1 MTNFDKLFN
10 SITNTVKTID
20 LELKDT
26 NKTGI
31 FFAPELYTA
40 FRIGQ
45 DITKN
50 KQHIF
55 GQDDIEWLREQSL
68 GNGGISDIV
77 FEASDRKIVIEVKIK
92 STGYSY
98 EADFI
103 KLLKLPS
110 SYERYFLALMDS
122 FEDEIDGRP
131 GYVLSKMQENIQGH
145 LEEVIP
151 TGYSS
156 YKKTVN
162 CHIHLF
168 RL

>member
-1 MTNFDKLFN
+1 MTNVDNLFS
-10 SITNTVKTID
+10 SITNTVKAID

-26 NKTGI
+26 NNTGI

-50 KQHIF
+50 RKHIF
-55 GQDDIEWLREQSL
+55 GEQDIKWLREQSL
-68 GNGGISDIV
+68 ENGGISDIV
-77 FEASDRKIVIEVKIK
+77 FEASERKIVFEVKIK

-98 EADFI
+98 EADFT

-110 SYERYFLALMDS
+110 SYERFFLVLMDS
-122 FEDEIDGRP
+122 FEDKIDGRP
-131 GYVLSKMQENIQGH
+131 GYLLSKMQENIQIH
-145 LEEVIP
+145 LEEIIP

-156 YKKTVN
+156 YKRIVN

-168 RL
+168 RI